1 MLFARCKNQ
10 FHGTDQRV
18 DRKYNENSF
27 RYAQTAGKTEQ
38 IALCSYIRDGHIK
51 SQTRKIRRLYSAKAK
66 TFAGILKK
74 LMPDAEIEIGENT
87 LQIILVTQFYKPS
100 GEFEKAGLKVFIE
113 KYQDNKI
120 ILVISPSGIPSG
132 KLETAARS
140 LTDVIIS
147 KQKTV

>member
-1 MLFARCKNQ
+1 MVLTKEL
-10 FHGTDQRV
+10 TE
-18 DRKYNENSF
+18 KYNENSL

-147 KQKTV
+147 KQKTAPNII